1 MTKARP
7 PEEWLIAMRRAFAVA
22 DEAPAR
28 RTVAALQQLGQV
40 PFAAPSPAGW
50 PEESAGWLGPEALMA
65 RLDFANAAA
74 QRIRIAQPQALVDQ
88 ILGPG
93 VAEESRFQ
101 IERAPSA
108 ADAVALLLV
117 SPEFM
122 LR

>member
-1 MTKARP
+1 
-7 PEEWLIAMRRAFAVA
+7 
-22 DEAPAR
+22 
-28 RTVAALQQLGQV
+28 VAALQQLGQL

-50 PEESAGWLGPEALMA
+50 PEDSAGWLGPEALMA

-74 QRIRIAQPQALVDQ
+74 QRMKIARPEALVDRV
-88 ILGPG
+88 LGPA
-93 VAEESRFQ
+93 VAEESRLQ